1 MGTLL
6 LLGSNAD
13 VGQACAY
20 RFAKEGY
27 NILLATRTIDD
38 YQKKLASD
46 IAIRHNVKVENVHFD
61 ALQTQAH
68 KAFYESLSIAPDVV
82 VSVFGYL
89 GNHEKGLADF
99 EEAQLI
105 IDSNFTGNVSIL
117 GIIANAMEAK
127 KQGSIVC
134 VSSVAGERGR
144 KSNYLYG
151 ASKAALTAFLSGL
164 RGRMFASNVH
174 VATVIPGFIK
184 TKMVANLP
192 PTPKPITASAEQVA
206 DAIWKAYN
214 KKKDVVYVLSV
225 WWLIMFIIKSIPE
238 ALFKKT
244 NL

>member
-1 MGTLL
+1 
-6 LLGSNAD
+6 
-13 VGQACAY
+13 
-20 RFAKEGY
+20 
-27 NILLATRTIDD
+27 
-38 YQKKLASD
+38 
-46 IAIRHNVKVENVHFD
+46 
-61 ALQTQAH
+61 
-68 KAFYESLSIAPDVV
+68 
-82 VSVFGYL
+82 
-89 GNHEKGLADF
+89 
-99 EEAQLI
+99 
-105 IDSNFTGNVSIL
+105 L

-164 RGRMFASNVH
+164 RGRMAASNVH

-206 DAIWKAYN
+206 DAIWKAFS
-214 KKKDVVYVLSV
+214 KKKNVVYVLPV
-225 WWLIMFIIKSIPE
+225 WWLIMFIIKCIPE
-238 ALFKKT
+238 AMFKKT